1 MANLKDTI
9 SRDAKEQARIGDG
22 AAQPRGVDESKPIGF
37 MTVTQVIKHTER
49 IYPGTDFST
58 YGQAMDEHIRDL
70 FRSNPDM
77 HIQNLELEIGDDAA
91 FALRDRCNRGE
102 Y

>member
-22 AAQPRGVDESKPIGF
+22 AAQPR
-37 MTVTQVIKHTER
+37 
-49 IYPGTDFST
+49 
-58 YGQAMDEHIRDL
+58 
-70 FRSNPDM
+70 
-77 HIQNLELEIGDDAA
+77 EIGSMKLKVTRYEYSPLYMDTDPGRANTIGDAFDDAISAFYKANVTSGALLTALSFEISDDAA